1 MRTGLAVAIARGSG
15 PRQRIW
21 YGACP
26 LMSPAA
32 MTDLD
37 LGETQMTKTVADVM
51 TRDLLTV
58 TPETPL
64 PEAIQL
70 LAKNRISG
78 LPVVTTDG
86 QLTGGLSEADLMWQ
100 GTGAPLPADI
110 MLLDSVIYLENPA
123 RYNEEVHKALGQTV
137 AEVMG
142 HEKVCT
148 THPEAS
154 LKEAAQLMHHKKVTR
169 LPVLDQQGTL
179 VGILTQGDIVRALAE
194 SYQDAS
200 ADMAG

>member
-1 MRTGLAVAIARGSG
+1 
-15 PRQRIW
+15 
-21 YGACP
+21 
-26 LMSPAA
+26 
-32 MTDLD
+32 
-37 LGETQMTKTVADVM
+37 MTKTVADVM

-70 LAKNRISG
+70 LAQNRISG

-86 QLTGGLSEADLMWQ
+86 ELKGVLSESDLMWQ
-100 GTGAPLPADI
+100 VTGAPLPAYI

-142 HEKVCT
+142 HDKVTIT
-148 THPEAS
+148 TPSAS
-154 LKEAAQLMHHKKVTR
+154 LKAAAQVMHHKKVTR
-169 LPVLDQQGTL
+169 LPVVDDQGAL

-194 SYQDAS
+194 SYQDAA
-200 ADMAG
+200 ADVAG